1 MGITAAFAFY
11 AFREVPMS
19 IDLTRMP
26 KIGFGLM
33 RLPETD
39 GVIDIDKVCKM
50 VDSYM
55 EAGFTYFDTAY
66 VYHGGNSEK
75 AVKEA
80 IVKRH
85 PRDSFTVATKLPAW
99 CIHSYED
106 RDKIFNEQLER
117 CGVDYFD
124 FYLLHSIEDGN
135 NYNNY
140 VKYDCFNWGIQKK
153 AEGKIKHFGFSFH
166 GTPELLI
173 KIVDS
178 HPEIEFVQ
186 IQLNYADWD
195 NKIVHSGEL
204 YQILAE
210 RNIPIIVMEPC
221 KGGKLANH
229 DEECEAILKSV
240 RPDKSIASW
249 AFRYVGSL
257 PGVTTILSGMSTQDQ
272 LEDNMNTFRN
282 FEPLSDEEKKAI
294 EKVKEVMFRIEL
306 VGCTACRYC
315 VEGCP
320 MKIAIPD
327 VISAV
332 NTKRKFPDDIRP
344 NFFYGG
350 LVERD
355 GNGKASACIRCGQC
369 EGVCPQHL
377 PIISIMKEAAEKFE
391 SK

>member
-1 MGITAAFAFY
+1 
-11 AFREVPMS
+11 MS
-19 IDLTRMP
+19 IDLSKMP

-33 RLPETD
+33 RLPEND
-39 GVIDIDKVCKM
+39 GVIDLEKVCKM
-50 VDSYM
+50 ADAYM
-55 EAGFTYFDTAY
+55 AAGFNYFDTAY

-75 AVKEA
+75 IVKEA
-80 IVKRH
+80 IVKRY

-99 CIHSYED
+99 CINSFED
-106 RDKIFNEQLER
+106 RDRIFNEQLDR

-140 VKYDCFNWGIQKK
+140 VKYDCFNWGIQKRE
-153 AEGKIKHFGFSFH
+153 EGKIKHLGFSYH
-166 GTPELLI
+166 GTPELLV

-195 NKIVHSGEL
+195 NPLVHSGKL

-229 DEECEAILKSV
+229 DDECTEILKSV
-240 RPDKSIASW
+240 RPDKSVASW
-249 AFRYVGSL
+249 AFRFVGSL
-257 PGVTTILSGMSTQDQ
+257 PGVTTILSGMTTQDQ
-272 LEDNMNTFRN
+272 MEDNMNTFKN
-282 FEPLSDEEKKAI
+282 FEPLSDEERAAI
-294 EKVKEVMFRIEL
+294 DKVVEAMFRVEQ

-315 VEGCP
+315 VDGCP
-320 MKIAIPD
+320 MRISIPD

-332 NTKRKFPDDIRP
+332 NTKRKFPGDFRP
-344 NFFYGG
+344 NFFYNG
-350 LVERD
+350 LVDRD
-355 GNGKASACIRCGQC
+355 GNGKSSACIGCGQC

-391 SK
+391 SNN

>member
-1 MGITAAFAFY
+1 
-11 AFREVPMS
+11 MS
-19 IDLTRMP
+19 IDLTKMP

-39 GVIDIDKVCKM
+39 GAIDIAKVCEM
-50 VDSYM
+50 ADAYM
-55 EAGFTYFDTAY
+55 AAGFTYFDTAY

-85 PRDSFTVATKLPAW
+85 PRDSFTLATKLPAW
-99 CIHSYED
+99 CINSLED

-140 VKYDCFNWGIQKK
+140 VKYDCFNWGIEKRAQ
-153 AEGKIKHFGFSFH
+153 GKIKHFGFSFH
-166 GTPELLI
+166 GTPELLV
-173 KIVDS
+173 KVLDE

-204 YQILAE
+204 YKILSD

-221 KGGKLANH
+221 KGGTLARLD
-229 DEECEAILKSV
+229 DECSEILKKI
-240 RPDKSIASW
+240 RPDNSVASW
-249 AFRYVGSL
+249 AFRFVGSL

-272 LEDNMNTFRN
+272 IDDNMNTFRN
-282 FEPLSDEEKKAI
+282 FEPLTDEEKDAI
-294 EKVKEVMFRIEL
+294 EKVKEVMFRVEL
-306 VGCTACRYC
+306 IGCTACRYC
-315 VEGCP
+315 VDGCP
-320 MKIAIPD
+320 MRISIPD

-332 NTKRKFPDDIRP
+332 NTKRKFPGDFRP
-344 NFFYGG
+344 NFFYNG
-350 LVERD
+350 LVDRD
-355 GNGKASACIRCGQC
+355 GNGKSSACIGCGQC

-391 SK
+391 SNN